1 MKQKL
6 IIALV
11 VLTLLLSGCSAGQP
25 NKVSYIG
32 ADSAKTVAVEAAGI
46 QLDQATFS
54 GVDMNTREGIDYYNV
69 RFSSGGQTYE
79 YNVDALTGR
88 LIEANVPPAKTEN
101 NTVDP
106 QTDNSQNTDSGTT
119 DPATQQNQISPSNGT
134 QGTTSGEKKELTV
147 DEVKAIAL
155 AHAGVKASDVTFV
168 KSGKD
173 WDDGRMTYDL
183 EFYTKDYR
191 EFDYDIDPY
200 TGEILSFDHDAEYYK
215 KPEPANNNSSG
226 TKLSAD
232 EAKAIALKQVPGAT
246 KDNIREFETDYD
258 DGRLEYEGKIYY
270 NHMEYEFEIDGYSG
284 AIRSWEVESIYD

>member
-1 MKQKL
+1 MKKTL
-6 IIALV
+6 IITL
-11 VLTLLLSGCSAGQP
+11 LIMTLLLSACGTAQT
-25 NKVSYIG
+25 NKLSYIG
-32 ADSAKTVAVEAAGI
+32 ADSAKTVAAEAAGI

-88 LIEANVPPAKTEN
+88 LIEAN
-101 NTVDP
+101 
-106 QTDNSQNTDSGTT
+106 
-119 DPATQQNQISPSNGT
+119 
-134 QGTTSGEKKELTV
+134 TTSGETENTTVNPPKDNTGTEVGGNDQTTQQAQTPSSNDNQGTTGNEKKKLTE

-155 AHAGVKASDVTFV
+155 THAGVSANDVTFV
-168 KSGKD
+168 KCGLD
-173 WDDGRMTYDL
+173 WDDGRETYDL
-183 EFYTKDYR
+183 EFYTKDYQ
-191 EFDYDIDPY
+191 EYDYDIDPY
-200 TGEILSFDHDAEYYK
+200 TGKILSFDRDAEYYK
-215 KPEPANNNSSG
+215 KPEPSNNDSSKKI
-226 TKLSAD
+226 TAD

-246 KDNIREFETDYD
+246 VDNIREFETDYD